1 MRLRTSFA
9 CLMTVAA
16 SLLATA
22 QVQAGDIVDTAVG
35 AGNFKTLVAAV
46 KAAGLVDTLKGKGPF
61 TVFAPS
67 DDAFARIPA
76 DVLKNLLKPEN
87 KEKLSSILTY
97 HVVSGKVPARTAYGL
112 NEAGTV
118 NGQEISI
125 RRSNGRLVI
134 NDSLVTV
141 TDIECSNGVIH
152 VIDKVLMPERSSI
165 PEVAAA
171 AGKFGTLLA
180 AVTEAELADTLAG
193 DGPFTVFAPT
203 DEAFASLPDGTV
215 ESLLKP
221 ENRKRL
227 VSILTYHVLPGRVYA
242 RDAVKVDAAATL
254 QGRSLKISFGGAGIQ
269 INDATVIEADVK
281 ASNGVIHVI
290 DTVLLPPKLTAADS
304 RRLLEDAVVKGSR
317 AFNNG
322 DTKTCASVYEA
333 VCREIV
339 DGGFEL
345 PESVPA
351 VLKASLERASG
362 LSHAREQAW
371 ALRHGID
378 LAYYS
383 LH

>member
-254 QGRSLKISFGGAGIQ
+254 QGRSVKISFGGAGIQ

-333 VCREIV
+333 ACREIV